1 MNKYI
6 ITLEMD
12 ERTYRKLKKAEVKL
26 KFKDC
31 TKCLFIPYSK
41 RQIKYGV
48 GITLTT
54 KKKT

>member
-1 MNKYI
+1 MNQYI

-26 KFKDC
+26 RFKDS
-31 TKCLFIPYSK
+31 TKCMFIPYSK

-48 GITLTT
+48 GRILTT
-54 KKKT
+54 RKKT